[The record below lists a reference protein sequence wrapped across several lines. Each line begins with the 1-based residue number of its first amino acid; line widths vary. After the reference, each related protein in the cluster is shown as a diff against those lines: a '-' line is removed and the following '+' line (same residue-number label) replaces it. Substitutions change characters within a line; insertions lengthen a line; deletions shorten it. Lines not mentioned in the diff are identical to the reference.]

1 MVVGFS
7 SPQYDVARFV
17 KVCVELL
24 NPLSGG
30 AVRPFTVALVP
41 LEGSYNSR

>member
-7 SPQYDVARFV
+7 SPQYDVARLV
-17 KVCVELL
+17 EVCVELL
-24 NPLSGG
+24 NPPSGG